1 MIIPVNVHSSQ
12 FPEQVGREL
21 AESLRTRE
29 INHKFHYESRR
40 QAQQWL
46 ELHRRYS
53 PSRNDLESRAGYE
66 QAFIKIA
73 TLATSPA
80 VHVIGLGCGA
90 GLKDFMLL
98 QQLRKRGKMLVYS
111 ACDASLP
118 LVLTARQRALTL
130 LDERHVH
137 DLVADFVTADDLQRI
152 FITQTTGNS
161 TRIINF
167 LGMIPN
173 FEPAQILPRLA
184 SLIRAQDI
192 LVFSAN
198 LAPGDDYRAGV
209 EKVLPQYD
217 NAETRA
223 WLMSLLIDLGFD
235 AKDGRLRFEIEENAN
250 ETGLIRVVARFDL
263 KRDRVIHL
271 DEEKFTFREGDSLR
285 VFYSYRHT
293 PDTVRAWLGKEGIDV
308 LEQTV
313 SCEGQEGLFICR
325 RKAAETAS

>member
-12 FPEQVGREL
+12 FPETVQREL
-21 AESLRTRE
+21 VDSLRTRE

-53 PSRNDLESRAGYE
+53 PSRNDLETRAQYE
-66 QAFIKIA
+66 AAFNKA
-73 TLATSPA
+73 ANLVQTPA
-80 VHVIGLGCGA
+80 AHVIGLGCGG

-98 QQLRKRGKMLVYS
+98 QQVRKRGKMLVYS

-137 DLVADFVTADDLQRI
+137 DLVADFVTTDDLQRI
-152 FITQTTGNS
+152 FTTQTTGNS
-161 TRIINF
+161 TRIVNF

-173 FEPAQILPRLA
+173 FEPEQIMPRLA
-184 SLIRAQDI
+184 SLIRQQDLLI
-192 LVFSAN
+192 FSAN
-198 LAPGDDYRAGV
+198 LAPGDDYRAGMDT
-209 EKVLPQYD
+209 VLPQYD
-217 NAETRA
+217 NAETRD
-223 WLMSLLIDLGFD
+223 WLMSVLVDLGFN
-235 AKDGRLRFEIEENAN
+235 AKDGTLGFAVEENSAN
-250 ETGLIRVVARFDL
+250 KLLRVVARFEL
-263 KRDRVIHL
+263 KRDRTIHL
-271 DEEKFTFREGDSLR
+271 DEEKFVFREGDSLR

-293 PDTVRAWLGKEGIDV
+293 PETVAAWLGSAGIEV
-308 LEQTV
+308 AEQML

-325 RKAAETAS
+325 RKPASV

>member
-12 FPEQVGREL
+12 FPETVQREL
-21 AESLRTRE
+21 VESLRSRE

-40 QAQQWL
+40 QAQKWL

-53 PSRNDLESRAGYE
+53 PSRNDLETRAQYDA
-66 QAFIKIA
+66 AFAKAA
-73 TLATSPA
+73 TLVTTPA
-80 VHVIGLGCGA
+80 AHVIGLGCGG

-98 QQLRKRGKMLVYS
+98 QQVRKRGKMLVYS

-118 LVLTARQRALTL
+118 LVLTSRQRALTM

-137 DLVADFVTADDLQRI
+137 DLVADFVTAEDLQRI

-161 TRIINF
+161 TRVINF

-173 FEPAQILPRLA
+173 FEPDQILPRLA
-184 SLIRAQDI
+184 SLIRQQDLLI
-192 LVFSAN
+192 FSAN

-209 EKVLPQYD
+209 EQVLAQYD
-217 NAETRA
+217 NPETRD
-223 WLMSLLIDLGFD
+223 WLMSLLLDLGFQT
-235 AKDGRLRFEIEENAN
+235 KDGSLKFAVEENAGN
-250 ETGLIRVVARFDL
+250 DLLRVVARFEL
-263 KRDRVIHL
+263 KRDRTIQL
-271 DEEKFTFREGDSLR
+271 DEEKFTFREGDTLR

-293 PDTVRAWLGKEGIDV
+293 PGTIREWLGREGIEVADEM
-308 LEQTV
+308 L

-325 RKAAETAS
+325 RKPA

>member
-12 FPEQVGREL
+12 FPETVQREL
-21 AESLRTRE
+21 VESLRERE

-40 QAQQWL
+40 QAQKWL

-53 PSRNDLESRAGYE
+53 PSRNDLETRAQYE
-66 QAFIKIA
+66 EAFAKAAALVA
-73 TLATSPA
+73 TPA
-80 VHVIGLGCGA
+80 AHVIGLGCGG

-98 QQLRKRGKMLVYS
+98 QQIRKRGKMLVYS

-118 LVLTARQRALTL
+118 LVLTARQRALTM

-161 TRIINF
+161 TRVINF

-173 FEPAQILPRLA
+173 FEPDRILPRIA
-184 SLIRAQDI
+184 SLIRAQDLLI
-192 LVFSAN
+192 FSAN

-209 EKVLPQYD
+209 EKVLDQYD
-217 NAETRA
+217 NPETRD
-223 WLMSLLIDLGFD
+223 WLMSLLLDLGFQ
-235 AKDGRLRFEIEENAN
+235 AKDGQLNFAIEENAAN
-250 ETGLIRVVARFDL
+250 NLLRVVARFEL
-263 KRDRVIHL
+263 KRDRTIRL

-293 PDTVRAWLGKEGIDV
+293 PETIREWLGKEDIDV
-308 LEQTV
+308 VEQML

-325 RKAAETAS
+325 RKTSAS

>member
-12 FPEQVGREL
+12 FPETVQGEL
-21 AESLRTRE
+21 LESLRTRE

-40 QAQQWL
+40 QAQKWL

-53 PSRNDLESRAGYE
+53 PSRNDLESRAQYE
-66 QAFIKIA
+66 DACTQAA
-73 TLATSPA
+73 ALVDTPA
-80 VHVIGLGCGA
+80 AHVIGLGCGG
-90 GLKDFMLL
+90 GLKDFLLL

-118 LVLTARQRALTL
+118 LVLTARQRALTM

-152 FITQTTGNS
+152 FTTQTTGNS

-173 FEPAQILPRLA
+173 FEPDEILPRLG
-184 SLIRAQDI
+184 SLIRPQDLLI
-192 LVFSAN
+192 FSAN

-209 EKVLPQYD
+209 EQVLPQYD
-217 NAETRA
+217 NPETRD
-223 WLMSLLIDLGFD
+223 WLMTLLLDLGFD
-235 AKDGRLRFEIEENAN
+235 AKDGQLSFGIEENSAN
-250 ETGLIRVVARFDL
+250 NLIRVVARFEL

-293 PDTVRAWLGKEGIDV
+293 PATVREWLAKEDIEV
-308 LEQTV
+308 VEQQL
-313 SCEGQEGLFICR
+313 SHEDQEGLFICR
-325 RKAAETAS
+325 RQAASS